1 MSRGGKRGQ
10 LQGPSLCG
18 LRQPPTHPDPD
29 SSRHFLFPPSDRAQE
44 MLAGDRVLCLV
55 APPPPPS
62 LQLLLPRVPDWTEDF
77 KAGLEADWSLSSWI

>member
-55 APPPPPS
+55 APPPPHHCSCSFPEC
-62 LQLLLPRVPDWTEDF
+62 LT
-77 KAGLEADWSLSSWI
+77 GLKTSKLA